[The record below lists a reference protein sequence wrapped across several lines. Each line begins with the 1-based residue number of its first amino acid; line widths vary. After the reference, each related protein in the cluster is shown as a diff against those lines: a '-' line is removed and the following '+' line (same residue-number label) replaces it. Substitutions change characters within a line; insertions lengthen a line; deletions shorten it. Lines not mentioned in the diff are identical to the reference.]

1 MEELYSTKNLEKNIT
16 ENHDFLTHL
25 YNRKYFLGYVERL
38 IELKIEFSTFVI
50 DLNRFKM
57 VNDVYGH
64 DIGDIVLQEVG
75 KRFKMLENEK
85 ILFARFGGDEFAAI
99 YTTTDHE
106 KINDLGKKIDE
117 VLEEHI
123 VISESE
129 FIITASVGV
138 SRYPYDSE
146 NISDL
151 LKLAD
156 MAMYHAKKSI
166 FKVDYL
172 ISEELNNKLAA
183 RKKIEALLK
192 NIDVDKELYL
202 EYQPIFDN
210 DSLDLVG
217 VEALVRWK
225 HQKEGVIYPNDF
237 VPVAEEI
244 DIVKDITRWV
254 FINALQQIKVW
265 NEKYQKEFKISLN
278 VADSCIHNK
287 IFFGN
292 VKFMLEEFAVK
303 PEWLIIELSE
313 LSLSVSPEYM
323 KKLLVSINETGIDIH
338 IHNFGTSSFMISDL
352 KNFKISKIKIDKKY
366 IHNMDNNDGL
376 SMVKAMILMAQGLGI
391 GVGAEGVET
400 EEQLQTLQELNCES
414 FQGFL
419 KAYPSSA
426 EDFEEKYLNN

>member
-1 MEELYSTKNLEKNIT
+1 MKELYSASSLSDNMT
-16 ENHDFLTHL
+16 ENYDFLTHL
-25 YNRKYFLGYVERL
+25 YNRKYFLEHVEKH
-38 IELKIEFSTFVI
+38 IQDNVEFSTFVI

-57 VNDVYGH
+57 INDVYGH

-75 KRFKMLENEK
+75 NRFKTLENDK
-85 ILFARFGGDEFAAI
+85 ILFARFGGDEFAAV
-99 YTTTDHE
+99 YTTTDNE
-106 KINDLGKKIDE
+106 KINELGKKIDE

-129 FIITASVGV
+129 FTISASVGV
-138 SRYPYDSE
+138 SRYPDDSK

-156 MAMYHAKKSI
+156 MAMYHAKRSGVKG
-166 FKVDYL
+166 KYL
-172 ISEELNNKLAA
+172 ISDELNNKLAL

-192 NIDVDKELYL
+192 NIDVEKELYL
-202 EYQPIFDN
+202 EYQPIFDTK
-210 DSLDLVG
+210 SMDLVG
-217 VEALVRWK
+217 VEALVRWH
-225 HQKEGVIYPNDF
+225 HQTEGTIYPNDF
-237 VPVAEEI
+237 ISIAEEI

-254 FINALQQIKVW
+254 FINALHQIKCW
-265 NEKYQKEFKISLN
+265 NEKYNSNLKISLN

-292 VKFMLEEFAVK
+292 VKFMLDEFKVK

-323 KKLLVSINETGIDIH
+323 KNLLNSINEIGIDIH
-338 IHNFGTSSFMISDL
+338 IHNFGTSPFMISDL

-366 IHNMDNNDGL
+366 IHNLNNSDDL
-376 SMVKAMILMAQGLGI
+376 SIVKAMILMAQGLGI
-391 GVGAEGVET
+391 GIGAEAVET
-400 EEQLQTLQELNCES
+400 EEQLKLLNQFDCQS

-419 KAYPSSA
+419 KAYPVSGK
-426 EDFEEKYLNN
+426 DFEEKYLK